1 MSDNSK
7 VYIGPGRAAKDRY
20 MQSIQRTDMSSPSLR
35 AVNLLC
41 SSDLLADC
49 EEI

>member
-1 MSDNSK
+1 M
-7 VYIGPGRAAKDRY
+7 YIGLGRAAKDRY